1 MLFNSFEFI
10 FLFLPAILLVYWNIY
25 GSNKQRII
33 TLTIFSYIF
42 YGFWDYRFTV
52 LMLSCTILNYYC
64 GKKIAFTN
72 NKKLKKLWLSVALIL
87 SLGVLAYFKYYNFF
101 SNSINGMLSIMGVQ
115 GLIPTLN
122 IILPVGISFYTFQ
135 ALSYTIDIYRN
146 DIRPCKQLI
155 TFACFV
161 SLFPQLI
168 AGPIVRYKEIEKQ
181 LHDLKSKLSDQDFMM
196 GIIFLVSGFFKKLI
210 IADQI
215 ALIINPYWSNYE
227 EIGFLG
233 VWLIVLGYSYQI
245 YFDFSGY
252 SDMAVGLGRL
262 LGFKLPRN
270 FHLPY
275 TAKNVSDFWKRWHI
289 SLSKWLRDYLY
300 IGLGGSHNG
309 ILYTLRNLMITMLL
323 GGLWHGANWTFVFW
337 GAYHGF
343 LLILYHLIRK
353 YNLFFFINDRASRFC
368 TFILVIIGWVFF
380 RSESMSKAIYILKS
394 MFGLNEHGNGFWLEI
409 NVGFNVILLFILSS
423 SLAHFFK
430 DTWDI
435 KWQSSK
441 KSLLLLSSIL
451 VLCIVMIDQGS
462 EFLYYQF

>member
-1 MLFNSFEFI
+1 M
-10 FLFLPAILLVYWNIY
+10 
-25 GSNKQRII
+25 
-33 TLTIFSYIF
+33 
-42 YGFWDYRFTV
+42 
-52 LMLSCTILNYYC
+52 
-64 GKKIAFTN
+64 
-72 NKKLKKLWLSVALIL
+72 
-87 SLGVLAYFKYYNFF
+87 KY
-101 SNSINGMLSIMGVQ
+101 L
-115 GLIPTLN
+115 
-122 IILPVGISFYTFQ
+122 
-135 ALSYTIDIYRN
+135 
-146 DIRPCKQLI
+146 
-155 TFACFV
+155 
-161 SLFPQLI
+161 
-168 AGPIVRYKEIEKQ
+168 
-181 LHDLKSKLSDQDFMM
+181 
-196 GIIFLVSGFFKKLI
+196 
-210 IADQI
+210 
-215 ALIINPYWSNYE
+215 
-227 EIGFLG
+227 
-233 VWLIVLGYSYQI
+233 
-245 YFDFSGY
+245 
-252 SDMAVGLGRL
+252 
-262 LGFKLPRN
+262 RN

-380 RSESMSKAIYILKS
+380 RSESMSKATYILKS
-394 MFGLNEHGNGFWLEI
+394 MFGLNEYENGDWLDI
-409 NVGFNVILLFILSS
+409 NMGHDIILLFIFSS
-423 SLAHFFK
+423 ILAHFFK